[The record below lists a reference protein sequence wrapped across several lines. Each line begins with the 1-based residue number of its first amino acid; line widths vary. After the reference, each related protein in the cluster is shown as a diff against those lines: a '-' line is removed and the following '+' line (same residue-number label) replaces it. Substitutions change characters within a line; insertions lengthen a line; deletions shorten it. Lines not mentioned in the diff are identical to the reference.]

1 MSLAPR
7 PDQPH
12 KPRPA
17 AASSASSASTPE
29 RDRALARKPR
39 LGFRRAEGIDAL
51 VRGFLSSDDVR
62 KMKRFAAVRGALDR
76 VLSDKEQPKV
86 QAMHLA
92 AGVLTLEVSDG
103 VLLGELRNHRT
114 HDLLSSLGEAGTT
127 VTRIAWRLAR
137 K

>member
-1 MSLAPR
+1 MSVPR
-7 PDQPH
+7 
-12 KPRPA
+12 KPVPPP
-17 AASSASSASTPE
+17 SPE

-39 LGFRRAEGIDAL
+39 LGYRRAEGIDDL
-51 VRGFLSSDDVR
+51 VKGFLSSEDVR
-62 KMKRFAAVRGALDR
+62 RMKRFAAVRGALNT

-86 QAMHLA
+86 QAIGIA

-114 HDLLSSLGEAGTT
+114 HDLLSALAEAGTT
-127 VTRIAWRLAR
+127 VTRLAWRLAR